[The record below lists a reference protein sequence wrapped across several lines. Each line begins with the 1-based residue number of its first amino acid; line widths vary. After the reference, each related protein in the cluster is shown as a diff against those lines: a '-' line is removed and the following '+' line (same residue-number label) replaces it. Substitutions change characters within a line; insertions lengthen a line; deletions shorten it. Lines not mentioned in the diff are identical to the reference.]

1 MEIKS
6 FFDIVS
12 IILEKK
18 PYPTDEEIQKHC
30 NQFMICSMMSC
41 DAQLAGIAHEMSKMK
56 ISNKMFFDCL
66 YNGIPKCKK
75 YIKWNATKTK
85 KEQNILYLMQYFNCS
100 QANAKSYIQLIE
112 KYELDHIV
120 GIYENRGK
128 VK

>member
-18 PYPTDEEIQKHC
+18 PIPSDEDIQKHC
-30 NQFMICSMMSC
+30 NQFMICSMLSC
-41 DAQLAGIAHEMSKMK
+41 DVQLAGIAHQMSMMK
-56 ISNKMFFDCL
+56 VSNKMFFDCL

-75 YIKWNATKTK
+75 YIKWNATKAK
-85 KEQNILYLMQYFNCS
+85 KEEQVTYLMRYFNCS
-100 QANAKSYIQLIE
+100 QSNAKLYIQLIE
-112 KYELDHIV
+112 KSELEYITK
-120 GIYENRGK
+120 IYENRGR

>member
-18 PYPTDEEIQKHC
+18 EIPSDEVIKKHC
-30 NQFMICSMMSC
+30 NQYMINQMFSC
-41 DAQLAGIAHEMSKMK
+41 DSQLSEIAHEMSKLK

-75 YIKWNATKTK
+75 YIKWNATKAK
-85 KEQNILYLMQYFNCS
+85 KEQNIKYLIDFFKVSPETAKQY
-100 QANAKSYIQLIE
+100 
-112 KYELDHIV
+112 V
-120 GIYENRGK
+120 GIIDKKEMQTIIDFFEKRGVAK
-128 VK
+128 